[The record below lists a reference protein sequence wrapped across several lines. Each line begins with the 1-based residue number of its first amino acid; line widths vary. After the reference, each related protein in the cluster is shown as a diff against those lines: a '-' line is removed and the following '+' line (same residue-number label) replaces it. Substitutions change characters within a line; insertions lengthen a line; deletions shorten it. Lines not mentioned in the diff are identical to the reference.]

1 MEENKL
7 AIQNEFIN
15 EDIKNLIYTIR
26 NKQVMLDSDVAML
39 YHYETKKV
47 NQAVKRNIDRFPERF
62 CFKLTK
68 NEFEILRSQI
78 VTSKLENIIKQK
90 GVVEG
95 EICLM
100 CLQNKE

>member
-1 MEENKL
+1 MAEIKL
-7 AIQNEFIN
+7 AIQNELIN
-15 EDIKNLIYTIR
+15 DGIKNLIYTIR

-39 YHYETKKV
+39 YHYETKKI

-78 VTSKLENIIKQK
+78 VTSKIEKYEKAEKRGGRRELP
-90 GVVEG
+90 
-95 EICLM
+95 M
-100 CLQNKE
+100 FLQNKE